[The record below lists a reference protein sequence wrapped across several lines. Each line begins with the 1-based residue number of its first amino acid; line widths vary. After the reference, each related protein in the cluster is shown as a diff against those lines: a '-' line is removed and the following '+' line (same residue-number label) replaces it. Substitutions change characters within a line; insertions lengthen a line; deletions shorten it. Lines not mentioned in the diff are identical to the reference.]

1 MCRCDTDEC
10 CNLRAEYIDSRIG
23 ALVSEQADPQPGTW
37 AHTVQVI
44 KAMPIEELRRELA
57 ELRGQVNKGS

>member
-1 MCRCDTDEC
+1 V
-10 CNLRAEYIDSRIG
+10 AEFIDSRIG

-44 KAMPIEELRRELA
+44 KAMPIEELRA
-57 ELRGQVNKGS
+57 EIAERRGQVNKGS

>member
-23 ALVSEQADPQPGTW
+23 RLVSEQAEVSRCEG
-37 AHTVQVI
+37 
-44 KAMPIEELRRELA
+44 E
-57 ELRGQVNKGS
+57 GSK

>member
-23 ALVSEQADPQPGTW
+23 RLVTEQADPLNPVLCEG
-37 AHTVQVI
+37 
-44 KAMPIEELRRELA
+44 E
-57 ELRGQVNKGS
+57 GSK

>member
-23 ALVSEQADPQPGTW
+23 RLVAEQAEPTLKS
-37 AHTVQVI
+37 A
-44 KAMPIEELRRELA
+44 PIEGE
-57 ELRGQVNKGS
+57 G

>member
-1 MCRCDTDEC
+1 
-10 CNLRAEYIDSRIG
+10 
-23 ALVSEQADPQPGTW
+23 VSEQADPQPGTW
-37 AHTVQVI
+37 AHTAQVI